1 MDTRHYSKAADFL
14 ARAQKFLIK
23 DEARYGLMMGIAKI
37 LAENE
42 SRYGGEA
49 PWYCTVSA
57 PPRLMGFIKPVIYA
71 AALRTPPHGVVLA
84 YFSGNLELIAD
95 EMVKAVSSKYKEIP
109 GVVGDKALADIFT
122 KRWCSAHDV
131 KVIKTMVQCIYK
143 LVKVSNI
150 PISPGKLRPATEEDK
165 ELVKKWGHG
174 FHVDIGGEA
183 SGAPEMDIAA
193 VIDRGWVFLWELDGQ
208 PVSMALKT
216 RPTDKGMTVSGVYTP
231 PELRGKGY
239 ATSCVAEL
247 SRHILQSGYRFC
259 TLYTDLANPTSNSIY
274 KKIGYVEAG
283 DSVEYTFGKTEQGAA

>member
-1 MDTRHYSKAADFL
+1 MKTRHYARAADFL
-14 ARAQKFLIK
+14 NQAQKSLAK
-23 DEARYGLMMGIAKI
+23 DEARYGLIMGIAKI

-42 SRYGGEA
+42 NRYGGEA
-49 PWYCTVSA
+49 PWYCMVDA
-57 PPRLMGFIKPVIYA
+57 PTKLMGIIKPELYA

-84 YFSGNLELIAD
+84 YLSGSLDLVAD
-95 EMVKAVSSKYKEIP
+95 ALQVAVSSKYKGIP
-109 GVVGDKALADIFT
+109 GVVGDKELTDTFAE
-122 KRWCSAHDV
+122 RWCTSHGV
-131 KVIKTMVQCIYK
+131 KVVNTTAQCIYK
-143 LVKVSNI
+143 LVKVNDVQL
-150 PISPGKLRPATEEDK
+150 SPGKLRIATEADK

-183 SGAPEMDIAA
+183 SRAPEMDIAA
-193 VIDRGWVFLWELDGQ
+193 VIGRGWVFLWELNGQ

-247 SRHILQSGYRFC
+247 SRHVLQSGYQFC

-274 KKIGYVEAG
+274 MKIGYVEAG
-283 DSVEYTFGKTEQGAA
+283 DSVEHTFGKPEELTT